1 MLVRILTKRIYLI
14 TSSVLG
20 LVLLFNSSLVA
31 AQTLH
36 RFGQSIQPIYEGF
49 ERNDDGSFTMWFGYL
64 NRNYDETPIIDIGD
78 DNAFYAADGVNNAG
92 PLDESLLLSDPGLQ
106 DRGQPTYFYPRRQQ
120 FVFGIDLPADFVG
133 NELVWSI
140 THNGETRT
148 AVGTLE
154 RENIWA
160 VDEGVWSANRGR
172 GTGGRTEVEYEN
184 QRPSVRLVGVEG
196 SVSTQVGQSINL
208 RAFAADDGLPG
219 PYERDRR
226 GIMDPLPNLLPE
238 VGGGI
243 GRNSPK
249 EQSIVNYVAADETG
263 LALTWIKYRG
273 PGDVFIEN
281 DVAKLDPSGEET
293 VTAATFS
300 RSGTYVLRA
309 YADDSTYTTY
319 SEVTVVVRQAKSNF
333 LQRKVS
339 ASYRS
344 LLLKFRGQVHHLQQ
358 LVDSNNCRR

>member
-1 MLVRILTKRIYLI
+1 MLVRIPKAKLQHL
-14 TSSVLG
+14 SSAILA
-20 LVLLFNSSLVA
+20 LLLLSYSSFIA

-49 ERNDDGSFTMWFGYL
+49 ERNDDGTFTMWFGYL
-64 NRNYDETPIIDIGD
+64 NRNYDETPNIEIGGS
-78 DNAFYAADGVNNAG
+78 NAFYVATGVNDAG
-92 PLDESLLLSDPGLQ
+92 PLKEDLILSNPGSQ
-106 DRGQPTYFYPRRQQ
+106 DRGQPSYFYPRRQQ
-120 FVFGIDLPADFVG
+120 FVVDVNLPADFVG

-148 AVGTLE
+148 AVGTLQ

-172 GTGGRTEVEYEN
+172 GTGGRTEIEYEN
-184 QRPSVRLVGVEG
+184 EPPSLRLVGIEG
-196 SVSTQVGQSINL
+196 SISARPGQAINL

-226 GIMDPLPNLLPE
+226 GRMDPLPNLLPE

-249 EQSIVNYVAADETG
+249 EQGIVNYAAADKTG

-273 PGDVFIEN
+273 PGQVYFDNNVVE
-281 DVAKLDPSGEET
+281 LDPGGEEG

-300 RSGTYVLRA
+300 QSGTYVLRA
-309 YADDSTYTTY
+309 YADDSTYTSY
-319 SEVTVVVRQAKSNF
+319 SEITIEVR
-333 LQRKVS
+333 
-339 ASYRS
+339 
-344 LLLKFRGQVHHLQQ
+344 
-358 LVDSNNCRR
+358 

>member
-1 MLVRILTKRIYLI
+1 MLVRILTLKIRLI
-14 TSSVLG
+14 SSAFLA
-20 LVLLFNSSLVA
+20 LLFLINTPHVT

-36 RFGQSIQPIYEGF
+36 RFGQSIQPIFEGF
-49 ERNDDGSFTMWFGYL
+49 ERNTDGTFTMWFGYL
-64 NRNYDETPIIDIGD
+64 NRNYDETPTVAVGD
-78 DNAFYAADGVNNAG
+78 LNGFFAANGVNTAG
-92 PLDESLLLSDPGLQ
+92 PVDQNLLLSDPGPQ

-120 FVFGIDLPADFVG
+120 FVFEVVLPADFVG

-172 GTGGRTEVEYEN
+172 GTGGRTEIEYANE
-184 QRPSVRLVGVEG
+184 PPAMRLVGIEG
-196 SVSTQVGQSINL
+196 QISAAVGRPVNL
-208 RAFAADDGLPG
+208 RVFASDDGVPG

-226 GIMDPLPNLLPE
+226 GRMDPLPNNLPE

-249 EQSIVNYVAADETG
+249 EQGVVNYVAADETG

-273 PGDVFIEN
+273 PGHVLFDNAISALN
-281 DVAKLDPSGEET
+281 PLGEE
-293 VTAATFS
+293 VVSSATFTQ
-300 RSGTYVLRA
+300 SGTYVLRA

-319 SEVTVVVRQAKSNF
+319 SELNVIVQ
-333 LQRKVS
+333 
-339 ASYRS
+339 
-344 LLLKFRGQVHHLQQ
+344 
-358 LVDSNNCRR
+358 

>member
-1 MLVRILTKRIYLI
+1 MLVRIPKAKLQHL
-14 TSSVLG
+14 SSAILA
-20 LVLLFNSSLVA
+20 LLLLSHSSFIA

-49 ERNDDGSFTMWFGYL
+49 ERNDDGTFTMWFGYL
-64 NRNYDETPIIDIGD
+64 NRNYDETPNIEIGGS
-78 DNAFYAADGVNNAG
+78 NAFYVATGVGDAG
-92 PLDESLLLSDPGLQ
+92 PLDAGLILSNPGSQ

-120 FVFGIDLPADFVG
+120 FVVDVNLPADFVG
-133 NELVWSI
+133 NELVWSV

-172 GTGGRTEVEYEN
+172 GTGGRTEIEYDN
-184 QRPSVRLVGVEG
+184 QPPSIRLVGIEG
-196 SVSTQVGQSINL
+196 SISARPGQAINL

-226 GIMDPLPNLLPE
+226 GRMDPLPNLLPE

-249 EQSIVNYVAADETG
+249 EQGIVNYAAADKTG

-273 PGDVFIEN
+273 PGQVYFDNNVVE
-281 DVAKLDPSGEET
+281 LDPSGEEQ

-300 RSGTYVLRA
+300 QSGTYVLRA
-309 YADDSTYTTY
+309 YADDSTYTSY
-319 SEVTVVVRQAKSNF
+319 SEITIEVR
-333 LQRKVS
+333 
-339 ASYRS
+339 
-344 LLLKFRGQVHHLQQ
+344 
-358 LVDSNNCRR
+358 

>member
-1 MLVRILTKRIYLI
+1 MLVRILTLKIRLI
-14 TSSVLG
+14 SSAFLA
-20 LVLLFNSSLVA
+20 LLILINTPDVT

-36 RFGQSIQPIYEGF
+36 RFGQSIQPIFEGF
-49 ERNDDGSFTMWFGYL
+49 ERNTDGTFTMWFGYL
-64 NRNYDETPIIDIGD
+64 NRNYDETPTVAVGD
-78 DNAFYAADGVNNAG
+78 LNGFFAANGVNTAG
-92 PLDESLLLSDPGLQ
+92 PVDQNLLLSDPGPQ

-120 FVFGIDLPADFVG
+120 FVFEVVLPADFVG

-172 GTGGRTEVEYEN
+172 GTGGRTEVEYAN
-184 QRPSVRLVGVEG
+184 DPPAMRLVGIEG
-196 SVSTQVGQSINL
+196 QISAAVGRPVNL
-208 RAFAADDGLPG
+208 RVFASDDGVPG

-226 GIMDPLPNLLPE
+226 GRMAPLPNNLPE

-249 EQSIVNYVAADETG
+249 EQGVVNYVAADETG

-273 PGDVFIEN
+273 PGLVLFDNAISALN
-281 DVAKLDPSGEET
+281 PSGEE
-293 VTAATFS
+293 VVSSATFTQ
-300 RSGTYVLRA
+300 SGTYVLRA

-319 SEVTVVVRQAKSNF
+319 SELNVIVQ
-333 LQRKVS
+333 
-339 ASYRS
+339 
-344 LLLKFRGQVHHLQQ
+344 
-358 LVDSNNCRR
+358 

>member
-1 MLVRILTKRIYLI
+1 MLVRILTLKIRLI
-14 TSSVLG
+14 SSAFLA
-20 LVLLFNSSLVA
+20 LLILINTPDVT

-36 RFGQSIQPIYEGF
+36 RFGQSIQPIFEGF
-49 ERNDDGSFTMWFGYL
+49 ERNTDGTFTMWFGYL
-64 NRNYDETPIIDIGD
+64 NRNYDETPTVAVGD
-78 DNAFYAADGVNNAG
+78 LNGFFAADGVNTAG
-92 PLDESLLLSDPGLQ
+92 PVDRNILLSDPGPQ

-120 FVFGIDLPADFVG
+120 FVFEVVLPADFVG

-172 GTGGRTEVEYEN
+172 GTGGRTEIEYANE
-184 QRPSVRLVGVEG
+184 PPDMRLVGIEG
-196 SVSTQVGQSINL
+196 QISAAVGRPVNL
-208 RAFAADDGLPG
+208 RVFASDDGVPG

-226 GIMDPLPNLLPE
+226 GRMDPLPNNLPE

-249 EQSIVNYVAADETG
+249 EQGVVNYVAADETG

-273 PGDVFIEN
+273 PGQVLFDNAISALN
-281 DVAKLDPSGEET
+281 PSGQE
-293 VTAATFS
+293 VVSSATFTQ
-300 RSGTYVLRA
+300 SGTYVLRA

-319 SEVTVVVRQAKSNF
+319 SELNVIVQ
-333 LQRKVS
+333 
-339 ASYRS
+339 
-344 LLLKFRGQVHHLQQ
+344 
-358 LVDSNNCRR
+358 

>member
-1 MLVRILTKRIYLI
+1 MLVRIPKAKLQHL
-14 TSSVLG
+14 SSVILA
-20 LVLLFNSSLVA
+20 LLLLSHSSFIA

-49 ERNDDGSFTMWFGYL
+49 ERNDDGTFTMWFGYL
-64 NRNYDETPIIDIGD
+64 NRNYDETPNIEIGGS
-78 DNAFYAADGVNNAG
+78 NAFYVATGVGDAG
-92 PLDESLLLSDPGLQ
+92 PLDAGLILSNPGSQ

-120 FVFGIDLPADFVG
+120 FVVDVNLPADFVG
-133 NELVWSI
+133 NELVWSV

-172 GTGGRTEVEYEN
+172 GTGGRTEIEYDN
-184 QRPSVRLVGVEG
+184 QPPSIRLVGIEG
-196 SVSTQVGQSINL
+196 SISARPGQAINL
-208 RAFAADDGLPG
+208 RAFAADDGFPG

-226 GIMDPLPNLLPE
+226 GRMDPLPNLLPE

-249 EQSIVNYVAADETG
+249 EQGIVNYAAADKTG

-273 PGDVFIEN
+273 SGQVYFDNNVVE
-281 DVAKLDPSGEET
+281 LDPSGEEH

-300 RSGTYVLRA
+300 QSGIYVLRA

-319 SEVTVVVRQAKSNF
+319 SEVTVVVR
-333 LQRKVS
+333 
-339 ASYRS
+339 
-344 LLLKFRGQVHHLQQ
+344 
-358 LVDSNNCRR
+358 